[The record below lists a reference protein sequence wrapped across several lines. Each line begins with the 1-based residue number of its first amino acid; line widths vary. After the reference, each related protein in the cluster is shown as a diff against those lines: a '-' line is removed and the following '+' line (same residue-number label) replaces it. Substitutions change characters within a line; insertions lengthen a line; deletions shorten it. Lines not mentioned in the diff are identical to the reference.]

1 MDSGFRRNDGERAL
15 KTSCD
20 SVKIVLSLIDFVL
33 SFETNLRITQFEQ
46 KKRLSM
52 IKTCLDYHRAT
63 SYDRFEMSGHA
74 LDWANQPK
82 VFKEYPGISSLPLPR
97 DLQLPKGKLSAI
109 LSEPAAAGLP
119 KPLDLEMLSLL
130 LLLSNTP
137 TARARAPEGDF
148 FFRSAASAGALYPTE
163 IYVGTHDVKDID
175 NGLYHFAIQ
184 NHSLDPLRKG
194 DFSGVVQKEGSHLTF
209 FLTAIFFR
217 SAWKYRARAYRYH
230 LLDTGHV
237 AENLILALKASKL
250 PFSVTYDFDDA
261 EANRLLGLDD
271 QAEVA
276 LAIIHVSGGDGVSEK
291 YKGPIPPLPEAML
304 QASRVSAK
312 EIDYPAVR
320 EIHQAGI
327 RSVESMGER
336 VCVKTEMIHELELS
350 PKRWTPIETPNSWP
364 ESADYPDAVF
374 RRRSRRNFVKNAMS
388 KEAMNALLHSVCR
401 SDGFPD
407 DQSVAVG
414 FLVGQTEDMEP
425 GFYLLDRKK
434 ESWALVSPAELMARS
449 TSVCLDQEWLVNAGV
464 HFLFL
469 ANLDVLDKE
478 WGPRGYRY
486 AMLTAGRLG
495 ERLYVAAEAMGL
507 GCCGIGA
514 LYDGE
519 AAEMLGL
526 NQSSRLLYLVAVGN
540 IKRAVTA
547 QVFRLKAED

>member
-1 MDSGFRRNDGERAL
+1 
-15 KTSCD
+15 
-20 SVKIVLSLIDFVL
+20 
-33 SFETNLRITQFEQ
+33 
-46 KKRLSM
+46 M
-52 IKTCLDYHRAT
+52 IKTCLEYHQET
-63 SYDRFEMSGHA
+63 SYDRFDMSGHS

-82 VFKEYPGISSLPLPR
+82 VFKEYPGSTPLSLPR
-97 DLQLPKGKLSAI
+97 ELQIPEGKLSAI
-109 LSEPAAAGLP
+109 LGEPSAPGMP
-119 KPLDLEMLSLL
+119 GELDLETLSLL
-130 LLLSNTP
+130 LLLSYTH
-137 TARARAPEGDF
+137 TARARHPEGDF

-163 IYVGTHDVKDID
+163 VYVATRDVKGFD

-184 NHSLDPLRKG
+184 NHSLELLRKG
-194 DFSGVVQKEGSHLTF
+194 DVSGTARGEEGHLTF
-209 FLTAIFFR
+209 YLTAIFFR

-237 AENLILALKASKL
+237 AENLFLALKALKL
-250 PFSVTYDFDDA
+250 PFRMSYDFDDIA
-261 EANRLLGLDD
+261 VNRLLGLDD
-271 QAEVA
+271 QKEAT
-276 LAIIHVSGGDGVSEK
+276 LAIIDVPGS
-291 YKGPIPPLPEAML
+291 KGISKKHKEPVPPLPEPIL
-304 QASRVSAK
+304 QAGRVSAK

-336 VCVKTEMIHELELS
+336 VSVRTEMIHELGLS
-350 PKRWTPIETPNSWP
+350 PKRWTPIETPKSWP
-364 ESADYPDAVF
+364 ESTDYPDAVF
-374 RRRSRRNFVKNAMS
+374 RRRSRRNFVKKAMS
-388 KEAMNALLHSVCR
+388 KESMHALLDGVCR

-434 ESWALVSPAELMARS
+434 ESWALVSSAELTARS
-449 TSVCLDQEWLVNAGV
+449 TSICLDQEWLVNAGV

-469 ANLDVLDKE
+469 ANLDVLDKK

-540 IKRAVTA
+540 IKRA
-547 QVFRLKAED
+547 

>member
-1 MDSGFRRNDGERAL
+1 
-15 KTSCD
+15 
-20 SVKIVLSLIDFVL
+20 
-33 SFETNLRITQFEQ
+33 
-46 KKRLSM
+46 M
-52 IKTCLDYHRAT
+52 IKTCLEYHQET
-63 SYDRFEMSGHA
+63 SYDRFDMSGHS

-82 VFKEYPGISSLPLPR
+82 VFKEYPGITSLSLPR
-97 DLQLPKGKLSAI
+97 ELQIPKGKLSAI
-109 LSEPAAAGLP
+109 LGEPSAPGVP
-119 KPLDLEMLSLL
+119 GELDMETLSLL
-130 LLLSNTP
+130 LLLSYSH
-137 TARARAPEGDF
+137 TARARSPEGDF

-163 IYVGTHDVKDID
+163 VYVAPRDVKGVD

-194 DFSGVVQKEGSHLTF
+194 NVPGIVLGEESHLAF

-237 AENLILALKASKL
+237 AENLFLALKALKL
-250 PFSVTYDFDDA
+250 PFRMSYDFDDIA
-261 EANRLLGLDD
+261 VNRLLGLDD
-271 QAEVA
+271 QKEVT
-276 LAIIHVSGGDGVSEK
+276 LAIIDVPGSKGISKKHKEPVPLLSE
-291 YKGPIPPLPEAML
+291 PIL
-304 QASRVSAK
+304 QAGRVSAK
-312 EIDYPAVR
+312 ETDYPVMR

-327 RSVESMGER
+327 PTLKTPPHPALSPNAGEK
-336 VCVKTEMIHELELS
+336 VFIGGEMIHELGLS
-350 PKRWTPIETPNSWP
+350 PKIWTPIETPNSWP
-364 ESADYPDAVF
+364 ESTDYPDAVF
-374 RRRSRRNFVKNAMS
+374 RRRSRRNFVKKAMS
-388 KEAMNALLHSVCR
+388 KEAMNGLLHSVCR

-414 FLVGQTEDMEP
+414 FLGGQVEDMEP

-434 ESWALVSPAELMARS
+434 ESYALVSSAELMARS
-449 TSVCLDQEWLVNAGV
+449 TSICLDQEWLVNAGV

-469 ANLDVLDKE
+469 ANLDVLDKK

-519 AAEMLGL
+519 AMEMLGL

-540 IKRAVTA
+540 IKRA
-547 QVFRLKAED
+547 

>member
-1 MDSGFRRNDGERAL
+1 
-15 KTSCD
+15 
-20 SVKIVLSLIDFVL
+20 
-33 SFETNLRITQFEQ
+33 
-46 KKRLSM
+46 M
-52 IKTCLDYHRAT
+52 IKTCLDYHQKT
-63 SYDRFEMSGHA
+63 SYDRFDMSGHS

-82 VFKEYPGISSLPLPR
+82 VFKEYPGITPLSLPSE
-97 DLQLPKGKLSAI
+97 LQIPKGKLSVI
-109 LSEPAAAGLP
+109 LGEPSAPGMP
-119 KPLDLEMLSLL
+119 GELDLETLSLL
-130 LLLSNTP
+130 LLLSYTH
-137 TARARAPEGDF
+137 TARARHPEGDF

-163 IYVGTHDVKDID
+163 VYVATRDVKGVD
-175 NGLYHFAIQ
+175 NGLYHVAIQ

-194 DFSGVVQKEGSHLTF
+194 DIPGIVLGEESHLTF
-209 FLTAIFFR
+209 FLTDIFFR

-237 AENLILALKASKL
+237 AENVFLALKALKL
-250 PFSVTYDFDDA
+250 PFRMSYDFDDIA
-261 EANRLLGLDD
+261 VNRLLGLDD
-271 QAEVA
+271 QKEAP
-276 LAIIHVSGGDGVSEK
+276 LAIIDVPGS
-291 YKGPIPPLPEAML
+291 KGISKKHKEPVPPLPEPIL
-304 QASRVSAK
+304 QAGRVSAK

-327 RSVESMGER
+327 RSVDSMGER
-336 VCVKTEMIHELELS
+336 VSVRTEMIHELGLS
-350 PKRWTPIETPNSWP
+350 PKRWTPIETPKSWP
-364 ESADYPDAVF
+364 ESTDYPDAVF
-374 RRRSRRNFVKNAMS
+374 RRRSRRNFVKKAMS
-388 KEAMNALLHSVCR
+388 KESMHALLDGVCR

-414 FLVGQTEDMEP
+414 FLVGQTEGMEP

-434 ESWALVSPAELMARS
+434 ESYGLVSSAELMARS
-449 TSVCLDQEWLVNAGV
+449 TSICLDQEWLVNAGV

-519 AAEMLGL
+519 AMEMLGL
-526 NQSSRLLYLVAVGN
+526 NQNSRLLYLVAVGN
-540 IKRAVTA
+540 VKKT
-547 QVFRLKAED
+547 